1 MSSHFLHL
9 EDSMISLKPENP
21 EELRKRLR
29 EMSDLELRC
38 FGQRARQLSD
48 PETASGRL
56 SRTSENLKR
65 RGRSGEEDTQNCTEP
80 RVGKSHW
87 AHGEIALPKKS
98 QAISGFSARKF
109 RHLDLFNIEHAL

>member
-1 MSSHFLHL
+1 
-9 EDSMISLKPENP
+9 MISLKPENP